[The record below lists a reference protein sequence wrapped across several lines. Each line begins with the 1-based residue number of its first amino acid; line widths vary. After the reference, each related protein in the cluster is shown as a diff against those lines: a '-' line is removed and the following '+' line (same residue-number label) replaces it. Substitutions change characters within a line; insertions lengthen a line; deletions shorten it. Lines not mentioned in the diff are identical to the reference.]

1 MPRPRQLIQPTKLR
15 TEIDRSLHR
24 RLVELCGQQT
34 LQRGRVVP
42 MSEMVRE
49 ILGDAVNQR
58 LTETD
63 TQ

>member
-15 TEIDRSLHR
+15 TEIDRSLYR

-34 LQRGRVVP
+34 LRRGRVVP